1 LATTNLFL
9 PTSINEAVGLLQ
21 QHGTDLVVMG
31 GGTVIMGM
39 VNDGLLFPRVAMSLQ
54 RAGLSTIRSV
64 NNHTEIGA
72 TATIARLSQL
82 DGFPLLTRA
91 ASVFG
96 SPAIRNMATVGGNM
110 FLPSPFGDMA
120 VPLLALDAQAEF
132 TGPNGRRTVALDQ
145 FLAGRSQR
153 APDELLTAIHVP
165 QSGAMGETG
174 AYLKYGRRQ
183 ANTPSVVAVA
193 VRVTTDSNGRCSNVR
208 IALGAA
214 GPHVMRAYKSESVLH
229 GQVLNEASI
238 SAATQAAIEES
249 DPPTDALAS
258 AWYRRKMVGVYVRRA
273 FEQAAN

>member
-1 LATTNLFL
+1 LATIDLFL
-9 PTSINEAVGLLQ
+9 PSSIDEAVGLLQ
-21 QHGTDLVVMG
+21 QHGSDLVVMG

-54 RAGLSTIRSV
+54 RAGLNAIRRV

-82 DGFPLLTRA
+82 DGFPLLARA
-91 ASVFG
+91 ASIFG

-110 FLPSPFGDMA
+110 FLPSPYGDMA

-132 TGPNGRRTVALDQ
+132 TGPNGRYVVALDQ
-145 FLAGRSQR
+145 FLAGRTRR

-165 QSGAMGETG
+165 NLGGTGEKS

-193 VRVTTDSNGRCSNVR
+193 VRVTTDSSGKCSHAR

-214 GPHVMRAYKSESVLH
+214 GPHVMRAYKAESALL
-229 GQVLNEASI
+229 GQVLNESSI
-238 SAATQAAIEES
+238 TAAAQIAMEES